1 MYMAHISYDVTL
13 KKMKDGHKYT
23 GKELQKCNFLSNT
36 MKVIVIEKVIR
47 KA

>member
-1 MYMAHISYDVTL
+1 MAHVSYDVTF

-23 GKELQKCNFLSNT
+23 GKELQKCYFLLNT
-36 MKVIVIEKVIR
+36 MKVIVIEKVVR